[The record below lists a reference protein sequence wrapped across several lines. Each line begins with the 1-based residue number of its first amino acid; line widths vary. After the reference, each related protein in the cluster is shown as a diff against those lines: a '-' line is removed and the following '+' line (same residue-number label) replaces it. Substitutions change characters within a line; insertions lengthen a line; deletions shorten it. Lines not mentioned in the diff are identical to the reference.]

1 MLVFSPRARFNGV
14 KPRGRGYGLGGEMAR
29 RVRPSVSLTVRP
41 LKSFPPLF
49 PPRTCHVHAFR
60 NDLGGIN
67 IRHETGFH
75 DRV

>member
-1 MLVFSPRARFNGV
+1 MYYSFPV
-14 KPRGRGYGLGGEMAR
+14 RGLTELNREGEVTVWGGEMAR
-29 RVRPSVSLTVRP
+29 RVRPSVRP